1 MPAIFVQGI
10 TRVLRA
16 RGMWYDFRMVK
27 DKFYYIVGVSLL
39 VLLVLVVYVGSRA
52 QNLELGLANI
62 DARLSVIESQL
73 NIAASA
79 AYQEYQADQYNA
91 SVYDAF
97 GGSGDQYVPYDYVV
111 Q

>member
-1 MPAIFVQGI
+1 
-10 TRVLRA
+10 
-16 RGMWYDFRMVK
+16 MVK

-52 QNLELGLANI
+52 QNLELGLANV

-73 NIAASA
+73 NIAQSA
-79 AYQEYQADQYNA
+79 AYQANQGGQYDA
-91 SVYDAF
+91 SVYDTL
-97 GGSGDQYVPYDYVV
+97 GGSSDEYAPYDYVV

>member
-1 MPAIFVQGI
+1 
-10 TRVLRA
+10 
-16 RGMWYDFRMVK
+16 MWYDERMVK

-52 QNLELGLANI
+52 QNLELGLVNV

-73 NIAASA
+73 NIVNSA
-79 AYQEYQADQYNA
+79 AYYGEEGDMYNA

-97 GGSGDQYVPYDYVV
+97 DGSYYDDGSEYVPYDYVV
-111 Q
+111 E

>member
-1 MPAIFVQGI
+1 
-10 TRVLRA
+10 
-16 RGMWYDFRMVK
+16 MVK

-52 QNLELGLANI
+52 QNLELGLANV

-73 NIAASA
+73 NIAQSA
-79 AYQEYQADQYNA
+79 AYQADQDGQYGA
-91 SVYDAF
+91 SVYDAL
-97 GGSGDQYVPYDYVV
+97 GGSSGEYAPYDYVV

>member
-1 MPAIFVQGI
+1 MC
-10 TRVLRA
+10 
-16 RGMWYDFRMVK
+16 YDSRMVK

-52 QNLELGLANI
+52 QSLELGLVNV

-73 NIAASA
+73 DIVNSA
-79 AYQEYQADQYNA
+79 AYGDGEDAYSA
-91 SVYDAF
+91 SVYDTF
-97 GGSGDQYVPYDYVV
+97 GDSYYDESQYVPYDYVV

>member
-1 MPAIFVQGI
+1 MC
-10 TRVLRA
+10 
-16 RGMWYDFRMVK
+16 YDWHMVK

-52 QNLELGLANI
+52 QNLELGLTNV

-73 NIAASA
+73 NITDGA
-79 AYQEYQADQYNA
+79 AYYGDEGDAYGA

-97 GGSGDQYVPYDYVV
+97 GGSYYDESQYVPYDYVV

>member
-1 MPAIFVQGI
+1 
-10 TRVLRA
+10 
-16 RGMWYDFRMVK
+16 MVK

-52 QNLELGLANI
+52 QNLELGLVNV

-73 NIAASA
+73 NIAQSA
-79 AYQEYQADQYNA
+79 AYSTDPNQYGA
-91 SVYDAF
+91 SVYDTMGDGTVPADD
-97 GGSGDQYVPYDYVV
+97 GSEYAPYDYVV

>member
-1 MPAIFVQGI
+1 
-10 TRVLRA
+10 
-16 RGMWYDFRMVK
+16 MWYDIRMVK

-52 QNLELGLANI
+52 QNLELGLVNV

-73 NIAASA
+73 NITDSSA
-79 AYQEYQADQYNA
+79 YYYDDGSDMYGDAYSS
-91 SVYDAF
+91 SVYDTL
-97 GGSGDQYVPYDYVV
+97 GGSYYDESQYVPYDYVV

>member
-1 MPAIFVQGI
+1 
-10 TRVLRA
+10 
-16 RGMWYDFRMVK
+16 MVK

-39 VLLVLVVYVGSRA
+39 VLLILVVYVGSRA
-52 QNLELGLANI
+52 QNLELGLMNV

-79 AYQEYQADQYNA
+79 AYQADQDGQYSA
-91 SVYDAF
+91 SVYDTL
-97 GGSGDQYVPYDYVV
+97 GGSSDQYAPYDYVV